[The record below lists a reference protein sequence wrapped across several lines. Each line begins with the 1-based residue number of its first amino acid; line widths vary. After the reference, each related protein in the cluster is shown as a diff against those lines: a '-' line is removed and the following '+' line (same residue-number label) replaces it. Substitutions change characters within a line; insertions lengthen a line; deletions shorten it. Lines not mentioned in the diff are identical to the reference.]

1 MFNRLKR
8 RLDAAVARRVDE
20 QVSRCLDA
28 QLAQRDLDPE
38 AVRRRSDDYEAR
50 LGGLQADY
58 SFLRSEF
65 DRMAPQ
71 LAALEYRFERLRS
84 RVNVSDSDDEDL
96 VVEAKLEHER
106 ARLRLELASHY
117 EERLRRLEGSRHE

>member
-8 RLDAAVARRVDE
+8 RLDAAAARRVDE

-96 VVEAKLEHER
+96 VEEAKLEHER

>member
-96 VVEAKLEHER
+96 VEEAKLEHER